1 MVIKHQYVARQ
12 SQVCFSNVLHRTDVG
27 LPLLLVMAPLET
39 SVSPQCERRDRSSWR
54 RKRKRQLQTKVYMKS
69 SSISLTEL
77 YVGLAVSSSS
87 STCTFRKESYERA
100 AFSALRAS
108 ASSWSAFFCKKW
120 GKQCVPVSESGGL
133 KEEGYVYIYLRSGCS
148 ALNGVLALDS
158 LDALCF
164 VIDDALDFRLVETIY
179 DCVFALLDMDYTAY
193 DMT

>member
-1 MVIKHQYVARQ
+1 MLRGKVKRV
-12 SQVCFSNVLHRTDVG
+12 SQMCIHRTDVG
-27 LPLLLVMAPLET
+27 LPSLLVMAPLET
-39 SVSPQCERRDRSSWR
+39 SVSPRCERERSSWR
-54 RKRKRQLQTKVYMKS
+54 RKRKRQLQTKIYMKS

-193 DMT
+193 DMM